1 MSYQANRG
9 DHAPGYVCEAFC
21 RQHPPERNLLIG
33 ISLGVLFLL
42 LGLGVPLVGAWEGK
56 TNNKA
61 ADDLARMGDA
71 ELCTE
76 AVDVC
81 LHSAQPGTGMAM
93 EGLDY
98 LAVIRQAAQKK
109 HGETVPSWL
118 EEVATAIA
126 KHDPQQ
132 CPTATCPSLQGK

>member
-1 MSYQANRG
+1 MNPTFKILTGVQG
-9 DHAPGYVCEAFC
+9 VI
-21 RQHPPERNLLIG
+21 LG
-33 ISLGVLFLL
+33 IL
-42 LGLGVPLVGAWEGK
+42 LGLGVPPVGAWEGK
-56 TNNKA
+56 KDNKA
-61 ADDLARMGDA
+61 PDTLASMSDA

-81 LHSAQPGTGMAM
+81 LYSAQPGEGMAM

-109 HGETVPSWL
+109 YGEKVPSWL

-132 CPTATCPSLQGK
+132 CPTAACTSLRGK

>member
-1 MSYQANRG
+1 MYTQ
-9 DHAPGYVCEAFC
+9 VFF
-21 RQHPPERNLLIG
+21 G
-33 ISLGVLFLL
+33 IFLFLASLGT
-42 LGLGVPLVGAWEGK
+42 PLVGAWEGK
-56 TNNKA
+56 QDNKA
-61 ADDLARMGDA
+61 ASDLARMGDA

-81 LHSAQPGTGMAM
+81 THSAQPGEGKAM

-109 HGETVPSWL
+109 YGEAVPSWL

-126 KHDPQQ
+126 KHEPQQ
-132 CPTATCPSLQGK
+132 CPTAACTSLQKK

>member
-1 MSYQANRG
+1 MRIRVSVAT
-9 DHAPGYVCEAFC
+9 
-21 RQHPPERNLLIG
+21 
-33 ISLGVLFLL
+33 FLL
-42 LGLGVPLVGAWEGK
+42 FAGLGMSLARAWEGK
-56 TNNKA
+56 QDNKA

-81 LHSAQPGTGMAM
+81 MHSAQPGEGRAM

-109 HGETVPSWL
+109 YGEAVPPWL

-132 CPTATCPSLQGK
+132 CPATACTAKRGKEAVRKHQ

>member
-1 MSYQANRG
+1 MRYQANSG
-9 DHAPGYVCEAFC
+9 GHTLGYVRKAFC
-21 RQHPPERNLLIG
+21 RQQPAERTLLRG
-33 ISLGVLFLL
+33 MSLGVLFLL

-61 ADDLARMGDA
+61 AADLARMGDA

-98 LAVIRQAAQKK
+98 LAVIRQAAQQKY
-109 HGETVPSWL
+109 GEAVPSWL

-132 CPTATCPSLQGK
+132 CPTAACTALPGK

>member
-1 MSYQANRG
+1 MRYQAKRG
-9 DHAPGYVCEAFC
+9 GHTLGYIREAFW
-21 RQHPPERNLLIG
+21 RQHPVERTLFRG
-33 ISLGVLFLL
+33 MSLGVLFLL
-42 LGLGVPLVGAWEGK
+42 LGLGVPLVEAWEGK

-61 ADDLARMGDA
+61 VADLARMGDA

-76 AVDVC
+76 AVEVC

-109 HGETVPSWL
+109 YGETVPAWL

-132 CPTATCPSLQGK
+132 CPTVTCRSLQGQ

>member
-1 MSYQANRG
+1 
-9 DHAPGYVCEAFC
+9 
-21 RQHPPERNLLIG
+21 
-33 ISLGVLFLL
+33 
-42 LGLGVPLVGAWEGK
+42 VPLVGAWEGK
-56 TNNKA
+56 KNNKA
-61 ADDLARMGDA
+61 AADLARMGDA

-76 AVDVC
+76 AVEVC

-98 LAVIRQAAQKK
+98 LTVIRQAAQKK

-118 EEVATAIA
+118 EDVATAIA

-132 CPTATCPSLQGK
+132 CPTATCTSLQGK

>member
-1 MSYQANRG
+1 MR
-9 DHAPGYVCEAFC
+9 
-21 RQHPPERNLLIG
+21 RQMILG
-33 ISLGVLFLL
+33 ILMFVAG
-42 LGLGVPLVGAWEGK
+42 LGLSRARAWEGK
-56 TNNKA
+56 RDNKA
-61 ADDLARMGDA
+61 VENLAGMTDGD
-71 ELCTE
+71 LCTE

-81 LHSAQPGTGMAM
+81 MHAAPPGRGMAM

-109 HGETVPSWL
+109 YGEAVPSWL

-132 CPTATCPSLQGK
+132 CPTAACISWQGK

>member
-1 MSYQANRG
+1 M
-9 DHAPGYVCEAFC
+9 
-21 RQHPPERNLLIG
+21 
-33 ISLGVLFLL
+33 LGVLLL
-42 LGLGVPLVGAWEGK
+42 IGLGVPLAGAWEGK
-56 TNNKA
+56 TDNKA
-61 ADDLARMGDA
+61 VENLASMGDA

-81 LHSAQPGTGMAM
+81 MHSAQPGEGMAM

-109 HGETVPSWL
+109 YGETVPPWL

-132 CPTATCPSLQGK
+132 CPTATCTSLRAK